1 MTIRV
6 SREAE
11 PQLELYGA
19 HTAEVL
25 GGAEGTISSLTFT
38 PTSGTL
44 ILVHKNAVSEV
55 QLEVGDTPTDYQIV
69 GPNLFDVTETGIQD
83 VPYAKFD
90 LVDDKLDATITD
102 GLTGQVFVA
111 GDGGCYVS
119 DVVIAAAG
127 TFSIGGTTHN
137 WTGAAPGIL
146 KAVTNNT
153 GRVMDTMLREG
164 DFTEAEIANLELFY
178 RAQGGKGLLVPSG
191 TELVTNGG
199 FDTDLTGW
207 ADPGSGWS
215 QIGGAAVMASTG
227 DYKPLTQDLGLTAGQ
242 QYIITFDVTAISG
255 IMKVA
260 LDSSSPGVSNTSINT
275 FTSTGSYAFTVT
287 PASGAT
293 YLIFSRNAP
302 TFSSATIDN
311 ISVQRLIPREEL

>member
-38 PTSGTL
+38 PTSDTL

-102 GLTGQVFVA
+102 GLTGQAFVA

-191 TELVTNGG
+191 TELFVSPTLEGAVTDAGGGSYDYNWTSGATASLVVANSLTIGETYVVQFTISNYTSGAIAVSLQAFANGG
-199 FDTDLTGW
+199 SFNANGTYSTTSLVT
-207 ADPGSGWS
+207 SGDD
-215 QIGGAAVMASTG
+215 IRL
-227 DYKPLTQDLGLTAGQ
+227 DR
-242 QYIITFDVTAISG
+242 SG
-255 IMKVA
+255 
-260 LDSSSPGVSNTSINT
+260 
-275 FTSTGSYAFTVT
+275 STGSFTV
-287 PASGAT
+287 S
-293 YLIFSRNAP
+293 
-302 TFSSATIDN
+302 N
-311 ISVQRLIPREEL
+311 ISVQRLTLREEL